1 MAPRRGRA
9 RLASAPAADSLRGF
23 CNASRRPRMLRPPED
38 VDAVRM
44 HRSSHEARRGV
55 QKLRQLEHVAEE
67 GESAETP
74 LILIGE
80 VWFVV
85 AIALL
90 VMVALA
96 LLAYRLAA

>member
-1 MAPRRGRA
+1 
-9 RLASAPAADSLRGF
+9 
-23 CNASRRPRMLRPPED
+23 
-38 VDAVRM
+38 M
-44 HRSSHEARRGV
+44 HRNSHGTRSGV
-55 QKLRQLEHVAEE
+55 RKLRELEQFAEV
-67 GESAETP
+67 GERDATP

-90 VMVALA
+90 VLLALA

>member
-1 MAPRRGRA
+1 
-9 RLASAPAADSLRGF
+9 
-23 CNASRRPRMLRPPED
+23 
-38 VDAVRM
+38 M
-44 HRSSHEARRGV
+44 HLQS
-55 QKLRQLEHVAEE
+55 QKLHELERVADE

-85 AIALL
+85 AIAFVVLL
-90 VMVALA
+90 VLA

>member
-1 MAPRRGRA
+1 MHRNSHGTRR
-9 RLASAPAADSLRGF
+9 
-23 CNASRRPRMLRPPED
+23 
-38 VDAVRM
+38 AVR
-44 HRSSHEARRGV
+44 R
-55 QKLRQLEHVAEE
+55 LRELEHVAEV
-67 GESAETP
+67 GESDETP

-90 VMVALA
+90 VLLALA